1 MAEPVKG
8 LRLKPTYEDL
18 ISVAKMYIPNLH
30 KSDGLQ
36 HVKFPYRDASFL
48 RNGFMLSQFDGEGMR
63 VMEQQQQMHIKEKR
77 KDLLKQAASTKRVDI
92 SKLRHPSVA

>member
-1 MAEPVKG
+1 
-8 LRLKPTYEDL
+8 
-18 ISVAKMYIPNLH
+18 
-30 KSDGLQ
+30 
-36 HVKFPYRDASFL
+36 
-48 RNGFMLSQFDGEGMR
+48 MLSQFDGEGMR